1 MYDFA
6 PDGGCSLPYVC
17 LPYTLSVLCVVPSGD
32 VSCGWI
38 CSMWSGAVGAP
49 SVSSRKIY
57 YMYSLISCAP
67 HTCRCA

>member
-17 LPYTLSVLCVVPSGD
+17 PTLSPCSVSSGD

-57 YMYSLISCAP
+57 YIYSLISCAP